1 MYAISTDPATSP
13 CYCER
18 IQGDR
23 CIRRHCFS
31 LTHSLTHT
39 SFSPAAFSFSKC
51 RFQTGSVFIY
61 SLHIFALLQLTHV
74 SDPSYCFFFFRF
86 FFYQPNI
93 GHPFTL
99 FLLYLVSMSK
109 ARNEAIIHI
118 SLLVLIQWI
127 SIAVMVLN
135 AISLKTASGALQGI
149 IATIPGPQDY
159 LLIVLGAASLL
170 AASLLLCLHLHVFFR
185 LIDNRPFAPS
195 KAILAMQMTAGVML
209 VALWASATSIVMTS
223 YNGKP
228 YIIISIIDSYSSSS
242 SSFQLHVV
250 SSACRITG
258 SEFVKTYGQ
267 ACDLINLAII
277 LGTFT
282 SSSTHPLLPIL
293 IITLA
298 FVAMA
303 FWVFVIL
310 ATLCML
316 IQSSLRASA
325 TVFTVENLDYN
336 AKQSPSTIALR
347 ADKSSWTMQSLASY
361 NDRSIVAYPSA
372 AKTSNAYTSH
382 PDIESLQQQH
392 DEKSRNVTKSWCSE
406 YSTHT
411 ASGLQHDD
419 RPSFSSSF
427 EPVSLDDLPCIQEG
441 MSQLDL
447 AFLSQSY
454 DDKKT
459 DTRLH

>member
-1 MYAISTDPATSP
+1 MLLRENP
-13 CYCER
+13 
-18 IQGDR
+18 
-23 CIRRHCFS
+23 RRSLHKEAS
-31 LTHSLTHT
+31 LLTHSHSHSHNL
-39 SFSPAAFSFSKC
+39 SSSSPAAFSFSKC

-74 SDPSYCFFFFRF
+74 SDPYYCFFFFHF

-223 YNGKP
+223 YNGKS
-228 YIIISIIDSYSSSS
+228 YIIISIIIDSYSSSS
-242 SSFQLHVV
+242 FQLLVV

-282 SSSTHPLLPIL
+282 NSSKRPLLPIL
-293 IITLA
+293 IIILA

-372 AKTSNAYTSH
+372 AKTSNTYTIH
-382 PDIESLQQQH
+382 PDIESLQQH

-411 ASGLQHDD
+411 ASGPQHDD

-427 EPVSLDDLPCIQEG
+427 EPVSLDDLPRIQEG

>member
-1 MYAISTDPATSP
+1 
-13 CYCER
+13 
-18 IQGDR
+18 
-23 CIRRHCFS
+23 
-31 LTHSLTHT
+31 
-39 SFSPAAFSFSKC
+39 
-51 RFQTGSVFIY
+51 
-61 SLHIFALLQLTHV
+61 
-74 SDPSYCFFFFRF
+74 
-86 FFYQPNI
+86 
-93 GHPFTL
+93 
-99 FLLYLVSMSK
+99 MSK

-135 AISLKTASGALQGI
+135 AISLNNASGAMQGI
-149 IATIPGPQDY
+149 IATTPGPQDY

-209 VALWASATSIVMTS
+209 IALWASATSIVMTS
-223 YNGKP
+223 YN
-228 YIIISIIDSYSSSS
+228 
-242 SSFQLHVV
+242 V
-250 SSACRITG
+250 SSACRITV
-258 SEFVKTYGQ
+258 SEFVKEYGQ

-277 LGTFT
+277 L
-282 SSSTHPLLPIL
+282 
-293 IITLA
+293 A
-298 FVAMA
+298 FVAMT

-347 ADKSSWTMQSLASY
+347 ANKSSWTLQSLASY
-361 NDRSIVAYPSA
+361 DNDQSIVAYPSA
-372 AKTSNAYTSH
+372 AKTSNTYTIH
-382 PDIESLQQQH
+382 PDIESLQQH
-392 DEKSRNVTKSWCSE
+392 DEKSRTVTKSWCSE

-411 ASGLQHDD
+411 VNAHHDE

-427 EPVSLDDLPCIQEG
+427 EPVALDDLPRIQEG

-454 DDKKT
+454 DDKSNT
-459 DTRLH
+459 HLH